1 MAQNKENIMNKKLKE
16 LQAKIEAQNK
26 MVDELEN
33 RIKAME
39 DK

>member
-1 MAQNKENIMNKKLKE
+1 MNKKLKE

>member
-1 MAQNKENIMNKKLKE
+1 MNKKLKE

-39 DK
+39 NK